1 MGLLSRL
8 WARRQHPGSHTGWEK
23 IFGAGMMS
31 HAGVTITEEEG
42 ALALSTVFACA
53 RVLGESVA
61 MLPLLTYRRRADGGK
76 DRAGD
81 HPLYSLLH
89 DQPNPEMTSFEW
101 RETKT
106 VHIALRGNGYSEI
119 EWSKA
124 GRPLALWP
132 LNPAKMEVVRKSG
145 ELRYL
150 YTLPDGTTANLPS
163 WRIHHVRGM
172 SHNGIQGYSVVRLA
186 MQSIGLGLGTEEYG
200 ARFFGNGARP
210 GMLLKHPGVLSEPA
224 YKRLQESWDASHQ
237 GLSNAH
243 RVKILEEGMD
253 VTTVGVPPEEAQ
265 FLETRKFQVN
275 EIARWFRIP
284 PHMVGD
290 LEHASFSN
298 IEEQGLEFVI
308 YTLMPWLVRHE
319 QAISRDL
326 LTESERQTFFV
337 KYLVNGLLRGNI
349 LTRYQAYGAGI
360 QGGFLS
366 PNEVRI
372 FEDMNPYEGGDQYLL
387 PLNMVA
393 ASTSSAAGVKPKAK
407 GEDDGAGA

>member
-1 MGLLSRL
+1 
-8 WARRQHPGSHTGWEK
+8 
-23 IFGAGMMS
+23 
-31 HAGVTITEEEG
+31 
-42 ALALSTVFACA
+42 
-53 RVLGESVA
+53 
-61 MLPLLTYRRRADGGK
+61 
-76 DRAGD
+76 
-81 HPLYSLLH
+81 
-89 DQPNPEMTSFEW
+89 
-101 RETKT
+101 
-106 VHIALRGNGYSEI
+106 
-119 EWSKA
+119 
-124 GRPLALWP
+124 
-132 LNPAKMEVVRKSG
+132 
-145 ELRYL
+145 
-150 YTLPDGTTANLPS
+150 
-163 WRIHHVRGM
+163 
-172 SHNGIQGYSVVRLA
+172 
-186 MQSIGLGLGTEEYG
+186 
-200 ARFFGNGARP
+200 
-210 GMLLKHPGVLSEPA
+210 MLLKHPGVLSEPA

-387 PLNMVA
+387 PLNMAA
-393 ASTSSAAGVKPKAK
+393 ASTSSAAGAKPKVK